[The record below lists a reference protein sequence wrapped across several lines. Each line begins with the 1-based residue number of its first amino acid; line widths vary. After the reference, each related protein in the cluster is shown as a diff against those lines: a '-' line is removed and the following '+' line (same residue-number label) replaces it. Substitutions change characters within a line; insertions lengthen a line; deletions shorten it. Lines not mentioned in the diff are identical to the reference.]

1 MGRKV
6 DFRFDPDQD
15 HQVLAIEQTVRLF
28 EGHPR
33 YEVSDLSDGETIGN
47 LAPGLALERSW
58 LEDNLRSSV
67 ADYNH
72 HARQRRLTTIKNPP
86 RIVYEEGLPLEV
98 GPKTRHQWPLEYPA
112 FTIEMETGTGKTYT
126 YLRTIYELRKK
137 YGLRKFVIVV
147 PSRAIYEGT
156 AKSFEATRE
165 HFKALYGNETT
176 NLISYDSQQISKLR
190 GFADTPSTNILVM
203 TIQSINF
210 KRRKIYKPTEK
221 LQGERLPFEYIADT
235 RPILILD
242 ESQNYLTKK
251 SRTALLTLNPLFALN
266 YSATPVKKP
275 NLIYRLTPAD
285 AFQRNLVK
293 RIEVLGVEE
302 TERANDNQLFFT
314 FAEPVAGWGS
324 GPTLETELNTVV
336 KGQVVR
342 KAMRLRK
349 GDDLY
354 ARTNNPAFEGV
365 VIEEIDRGR
374 GVVVF
379 TNGEEMVL
387 NDTGGGGGVS
397 QRDRFRVQIEETVR
411 AHMRKQKSLI
421 EAGKTIKV
429 LSLFFIDRVANYV
442 PDDGLIK
449 TLFDEAYRRLAVDYG
464 HFRGTE
470 PERVRKGY
478 FAQSKKGT
486 AVDTAIDDA
495 DKRKADTDAEKKAYH
510 LIMKGK
516 NELLSFD
523 EPVAFI
529 FAHSALKEGWDN
541 PNVFQICTL
550 NETRSER
557 KKRQE
562 IGRGLRLPVD
572 QSGQRDFDANS
583 NVLTVVANESY
594 DKFAAQ
600 LQHEYREAGD
610 VAPPPPSNARRK
622 AAVRNNELFRSA
634 EFRAFW
640 NKLMQGTDYTIH
652 VDTEEVVRQCVELLN
667 SQTLPEPKLSVT
679 RGEFVITTYRI
690 TFADIS
696 LTGLASI
703 EIERESSKQPQVDKF
718 QLWVKQ
724 NDPLDTKDENLK
736 GLRVV
741 ELREAG
747 KDSVV
752 VFAERGS
759 LQLGETLEF
768 STQQGQRVTKRDV
781 ALSERTYAIPN
792 FIRRAA
798 EATNL
803 TRRTLTRI
811 LREMDEEKRSK
822 IERNPEGFSSLF
834 VSTVKNVLAT
844 HIAEKVEYTL
854 NGKRKDDREL
864 EVFFPEQQKYPQ
876 KEIMEGGAA
885 SLYDQVQYDSA
896 IEERFIRWKLNEDPR
911 IVCFFKFPPKFRIN
925 TPRIILNYNPDW
937 GIIRRNDEGMK
948 LQLIRETKGNADV
961 SKLQFPDEAR
971 KIACA
976 EKHFALLGIDY
987 RVITGEEEIW
997 WG

>member
-1 MGRKV
+1 MAKNIK
-6 DFRFDPDQD
+6 FHFDPDQD

-28 EGHPR
+28 EGHPH
-33 YEVSDLSDGETIGN
+33 YAVNDLSDGETIGN
-47 LAPGLALERSW
+47 LAPGLQLERSW

-67 ADYNH
+67 MDYNH
-72 HARQRRLTTIKNPP
+72 HARQRRLTPIKNPP
-86 RIVYEEGLPLEV
+86 RIVYEEGFPLEV
-98 GPKTRHQWPLEYPA
+98 GPEMRYAFSNDYPA
-112 FTIEMETGTGKTYT
+112 FTVEMETGTGKTYT
-126 YLRTIYELRKK
+126 YLRTIYELREN
-137 YGLRKFVIVV
+137 YGFRKFVIVV

-165 HFKALYGNETT
+165 HFKSLYGNETT
-176 NLISYDSQQISKLR
+176 NLIRYDSQQISKLR

-203 TIQSINF
+203 TMAAF
-210 KRRKIYKPTEK
+210 VRKSNKLYKATEK

-242 ESQNYLTKK
+242 ESQNYTTKK
-251 SRTALLTLNPLFALN
+251 SKRALLTLNPLFALN
-266 YSATPVKKP
+266 YSATPVEKP

-302 TERANDNQLFFT
+302 TERANDNQLNFS
-314 FAEPVAGWGS
+314 FAEPVTGWGG
-324 GPTLETELNTVV
+324 GPAVETELNTVV

-342 KAMRLRK
+342 KSMRLRK

-354 ARTNNPAFEGV
+354 EKTNNPAFEGI
-365 VIEEIDRGR
+365 VIDEIDRGR
-374 GVVVF
+374 GVILF
-379 TNGEEMVL
+379 TNGDEMTL
-387 NDTGGGGGVS
+387 TDTGGGTVS
-397 QRDRFRVQIEETVR
+397 QRDRFRVQIQETIR

-421 EAGKTIKV
+421 ASGKTIKV

-442 PDDGLIK
+442 PSDGIIK
-449 TLFDEAYRRLAVDYG
+449 TLFDQEYRKIAADYG

-470 PERVRKGY
+470 PERARRGY
-478 FAQSKKGT
+478 FAQSKKGLV
-486 AVDTAIDDA
+486 VDTAIE
-495 DKRKADTDAEKKAYH
+495 DKDKKAADRQAEREAYR

-516 NELLSFD
+516 TELLSFD

-550 NETRSER
+550 NETKSER

-583 NVLTVVANESY
+583 NVLTVIANESY
-594 DKFAAQ
+594 DTFAAQ

-610 VAPPPPSNARRK
+610 AAPPAPSNARRK
-622 AAVRNNELFRSA
+622 AAKRNNAIFHSA
-634 EFRAFW
+634 EFRSFW

-652 VDTEEVVRQCVELLN
+652 VDTEEVVRQCIDILN
-667 SQTLPEPKLSVT
+667 DQTLPEPKLSIT

-703 EIERESSKQPQVDKF
+703 EIERENTKRPEVDKF
-718 QLWVKQ
+718 QLWVKT

-741 ELREAG
+741 EVRESG

-752 VFAERGS
+752 VFANRGS
-759 LQLGETLEF
+759 LRLGETMEF
-768 STQQGQRVTKRDV
+768 STQQGQRVTQRDV
-781 ALSERTYAIPN
+781 ALSERTYVIPD

-803 TRRTLTRI
+803 TRRTLIRI
-811 LREMDEEKRSK
+811 LGGINEAQRGK

-844 HIAEKVEYTL
+844 HVADNVEYTL
-854 NGKRKDDREL
+854 NGQRKDEREL
-864 EVFFPEQQKYPQ
+864 AIFFPEQQKYPQ
-876 KEIMEGGAA
+876 KEIMPGSGA

-896 IEERFIRWKLNEDPR
+896 IEERFVRWKLNEDPR

-937 GIIRRNDEGMK
+937 GIIRRDDGGMK
-948 LQLIRETKGNADV
+948 LQLVRETKGNADV

-976 EKHFALLGIDY
+976 KKHFALLGIDY
-987 RVITGEEEIW
+987 RVITGEEEKW
-997 WG
+997 WA